1 MNLSSEDKFSRTQD
15 GIVLHDKNGFK
26 AMRKAGNF
34 AAKVLFFASS
44 FQQDTYKLR
53 SVGPT

>member
-26 AMRKAGNF
+26 GLHGEFVIDENIAYKALNF
-34 AAKVLFFASS
+34 IFHKKRI
-44 FQQDTYKLR
+44 DR
-53 SVGPT
+53 N